1 MNIIS
6 VENLAKTFSEKPL
19 FTDLTF
25 GLSQGEKAA
34 IIGVNGSGKTTLLK
48 IISGWEAAD
57 RGNVSTRKGFR
68 VSYLPQQPEFDPNAT
83 IIDTL
88 FEADSPILQAIRNY
102 EEALHEAEHSG
113 KDFPPN
119 VLERMDELQAWDF
132 EAFVRQ
138 VIGQMGLLDVEV
150 PMGELSGG
158 QKKRVA
164 LAKILIEQ
172 PDVLLLDEPTNH
184 LDLSTVEWL
193 EKHLA
198 TQNTT
203 LLLITHD
210 RYFLDS
216 VCNLIFELDGGQMHR
231 YQGNYG
237 YFLEK
242 KAERQALES
251 TVVEKARNL
260 MRKELDWIRRQPKAR
275 GTKAK
280 YRVEAFE
287 DIKETASKKLGQ
299 GKVELHTEG
308 RRLGG
313 KILELKEISHAY
325 DDLSILEKFNYVFK
339 KNDRIGIVGKNGAG
353 KTTFL
358 DILTGK
364 LKPQKGEI
372 DKGVNT
378 MFGYYTQEDFT
389 FKDSQKVIESVKEVA
404 EVHPGPDGSIITA
417 SQLLTRFLFPPEKQY
432 QPIGKLSGGEKRR
445 LQLLLILAKNPNF
458 LILDEPTNDLDITTL
473 NVLEDF
479 LDTFQGCL
487 LVVSHDRY
495 FLDRCTDHLFVF
507 EGNAVIHD
515 FPGNYTDYRQ
525 MEAEKAL
532 KLTTVQEKPAPKEKP
547 KEQAPSSKKSL
558 SYKEKREFEALEEEI
573 AKLEAQKI
581 ALIEK
586 LNSGKGS
593 HEELIEW
600 AGKIEEIT
608 ATLEEKEFRWLELS
622 EATT

>member
-6 VENLAKTFSEKPL
+6 VENLAKSFTDKPL
-19 FTDLTF
+19 FTNLTF

-34 IIGVNGSGKTTLLK
+34 IIGVNGCGKSTLLK
-48 IISGWEAAD
+48 TIAGWEKAD
-57 RGNVSTRKGFR
+57 GGKVSTRKDFK
-68 VSYLPQQPEFDPNAT
+68 VSYLPQQPEFDPET
-83 IIDTL
+83 SILDTL
-88 FEADSPILQAIRNY
+88 FEANSPIIKAIHDY
-102 EEALHEAEHSG
+102 EDAMYHAEHHG
-113 KDFPPN
+113 KDFPPG
-119 VLERMDELQAWDF
+119 VLEKMDELQAWDF

-138 VIGQMGLLDVEV
+138 VIGQLGLLDVEV
-150 PMGELSGG
+150 PMGNLSGG

-184 LDLSTVEWL
+184 LDLGTVEWL

-203 LLLITHD
+203 LLMITHD

-216 VCNLIFELDGGQMHR
+216 VCNLIFELDNGQMNR
-231 YQGNYG
+231 YQGNYA

-242 KAERQALES
+242 KAERQVVET

-260 MRKELDWIRRQPKAR
+260 MKKELDWIRKQPRAR

-287 DIKETASKKLGQ
+287 GIKETASKKLEQ
-299 GKVELHTEG
+299 GKVELHAEG

-313 KILELKEISHAY
+313 KILELEHVSHSY
-325 DDLSILEKFNYVFK
+325 GDLSILNDFNYVFK
-339 KNDRIGIVGKNGAG
+339 KNDRIGIVGKNGVG

-364 LKPQKGEI
+364 LVPEKGKT

-389 FKDSQKVIESVKEVA
+389 FKDSQKVIEAVKEVA
-404 EVHPGPDGSIITA
+404 EVHPGPDGTIITA

-479 LDTFQGCL
+479 LEGYQGCL

-495 FLDRCTDHLFVF
+495 FLDRTTDHLFVF
-507 EGNAVIHD
+507 EGNAVIRD
-515 FPGNYTDYRQ
+515 FPGNYTDYREA
-525 MEAEKAL
+525 EAEKAAL
-532 KLTTVQEKPAPKEKP
+532 LAKPTPKEKIREEAKAASP
-547 KEQAPSSKKSL
+547 KKGL
-558 SYKEKREFEALEEEI
+558 SYKEKKEMET
-573 AKLEAQKI
+573 LEAEMAELEKKKQV
-581 ALIEK
+581 LIVK
-586 LNSGKGS
+586 MNNGS
-593 HEELIEW
+593 SNHEELASW
-600 AGKIEEIT
+600 ASDIKKIDGQMGT
-608 ATLEEKEFRWLELS
+608 KELRWLELS
-622 EATT
+622 ELNT

>member
-6 VENLAKTFSEKPL
+6 VENLAKSFSEKPL

-34 IIGVNGSGKTTLLK
+34 IIGVNGCGKSTLLK
-48 IISGWEAAD
+48 IIAGWEKAD
-57 RGNVSTRKGFR
+57 GGKVSTRKDFR
-68 VSYLPQQPEFDPNAT
+68 VSYLPQQPEFDPQAS

-88 FEADSPILQAIRNY
+88 FEADSPILKAIRNY
-102 EEALHEAEHSG
+102 EEALHEAEHNG

-150 PMGELSGG
+150 PMGALSGG

-242 KAERQALES
+242 KAERQAVET

-299 GKVELHTEG
+299 SKVELHTEG

-313 KILELKEISHAY
+313 KILELKEVSHAWGELPI
-325 DDLSILEKFNYVFK
+325 LSNFNYVFK

-515 FPGNYTDYRQ
+515 FPGNYTDFRQ
-525 MEAEKAL
+525 MEAEKAA
-532 KLTTVQEKPAPKEKP
+532 KPAAIAEKPAAKEKP
-547 KEQAPSSKKSL
+547 KEEASGTKKTL
-558 SYKEKREFEALEEEI
+558 SYKEKREMEALEAEI
-573 AKLEAQKI
+573 AKLENQKKG
-581 ALIEK
+581 LIEK
-586 LNSGKGS
+586 LNSGQGN

-600 AGKIEEIT
+600 ASQIETIT
-608 ATLEEKEFRWLELS
+608 SALEEKELRWLELS
-622 EATT
+622 EVTS

>member
-6 VENLAKTFSEKPL
+6 VENLAKSFTDKPL
-19 FTDLTF
+19 FTNLTF
-25 GLSQGEKAA
+25 GLAQGEKAA
-34 IIGVNGSGKTTLLK
+34 IIGVNGCGKSTLLK
-48 IISGWEAAD
+48 TIAGWEKAD
-57 RGNVSTRKGFR
+57 GGKVSTRKDFK
-68 VSYLPQQPEFDPNAT
+68 VSYLPQQPEFDPET
-83 IIDTL
+83 SILDTL
-88 FEADSPILQAIRNY
+88 FEANSPIIKAIHDY
-102 EEALHEAEHSG
+102 EDAMYHAEHHG
-113 KDFPPN
+113 KDFPPG
-119 VLERMDELQAWDF
+119 VLEKMDELQAWDF

-138 VIGQMGLLDVEV
+138 VIGQLGLLDVEV
-150 PMGELSGG
+150 PMGNLSGG

-184 LDLSTVEWL
+184 LDLGTVEWL

-203 LLLITHD
+203 LLMITHD

-216 VCNLIFELDGGQMHR
+216 VCNLIFELDNGQMNR
-231 YQGNYG
+231 YQGNYA

-242 KAERQALES
+242 KAERQVVET

-260 MRKELDWIRRQPKAR
+260 MKKELDWIRKQPRAR

-287 DIKETASKKLGQ
+287 GIKETASKKLEQ
-299 GKVELHTEG
+299 GKVELHAEG

-313 KILELKEISHAY
+313 KILELEHVSHSY
-325 DDLSILEKFNYVFK
+325 GDLSILNDFNYVFK
-339 KNDRIGIVGKNGAG
+339 KNDRIGIVGKNGVG

-364 LKPQKGEI
+364 LVPAKGKT

-389 FKDSQKVIESVKEVA
+389 FKDSQKVIEAVKEVA
-404 EVHPGPDGSIITA
+404 EVHPGPDGTIITA

-479 LDTFQGCL
+479 LEGYQGCL

-495 FLDRCTDHLFVF
+495 FLDRTTDHLFVF
-507 EGNAVIHD
+507 EGNAVIRD
-515 FPGNYTDYRQ
+515 FPGNYTDYREA
-525 MEAEKAL
+525 EAEKAAL
-532 KLTTVQEKPAPKEKP
+532 LAKPTPKEKIREDAKAAAP
-547 KEQAPSSKKSL
+547 KKGL
-558 SYKEKREFEALEEEI
+558 SYKEKKELES
-573 AKLEAQKI
+573 LEAEMAELEKKKQVLIVKMNNGSSNHEDLASWAADIKKI
-581 ALIEK
+581 D
-586 LNSGKGS
+586 GQMGS
-593 HEELIEW
+593 KEL
-600 AGKIEEIT
+600 
-608 ATLEEKEFRWLELS
+608 RWLELS
-622 EATT
+622 DLNT